1 MSWHI
6 TKDNQDRYP
15 AKSER
20 RRYPPWDSEHEQGS
34 TDAEVRLGGRRQTPS
49 RQRETESR
57 EGKQHDFS
65 QSNTKKWISA
75 AMVSMKKWDERW
87 ASGIVSNRI
96 PTGHMLRN
104 LTFSPV
110 FNACWVFIIGFVNWK
125 VKLEIIWPLTWSTT
139 LVILSRGQGM
149 NGSQQC
155 FSKMNLLRKLQHRN
169 AVG

>member
-1 MSWHI
+1 MSWHT

-20 RRYPPWDSEHEQGS
+20 RRYPAWDSEHEQGS

-49 RQRETESR
+49 RQRESEFSWGKATWLFS
-57 EGKQHDFS
+57 KQH
-65 QSNTKKWISA
+65 KK
-75 AMVSMKKWDERW
+75 VNQCCYGLDERW
-87 ASGIVSNRI
+87 ASGIVSKRI

-104 LTFSPV
+104 LTFSLV
-110 FNACWVFIIGFVNWK
+110 SNACWVFIIGFVNCK

-139 LVILSRGQGM
+139 LVILGRGQGM